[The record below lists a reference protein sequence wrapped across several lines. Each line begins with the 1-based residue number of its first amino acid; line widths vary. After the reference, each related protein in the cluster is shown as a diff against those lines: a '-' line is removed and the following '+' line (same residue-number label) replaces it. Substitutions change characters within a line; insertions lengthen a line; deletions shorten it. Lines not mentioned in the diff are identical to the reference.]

1 MKTSKVDTRH
11 EQARMDQNFKA
22 ELRKSLR
29 QRRARLN
36 ATTRMCLEGQINHHL
51 LAWLSGRPEQ
61 KIAAYWPVRGE
72 VDIRP
77 ALKQLS
83 ASERQLY
90 LPRVDEQQTG
100 QMQFVPWDPS
110 DTQTE
115 LNRYGI
121 PEPANVN
128 PCSAENLDLILAP
141 LVAFCP
147 QGGRLGAGAG
157 YYDRACAKL
166 DRQRTWF
173 VGLAYGF
180 QSVEG
185 LPQEPWDISLDG
197 IITEQGIIACNERLA
212 ASLHQHS
219 DEQERSEWPTGS

>member
-1 MKTSKVDTRH
+1 
-11 EQARMDQNFKA
+11 MDRNFKA

-36 ATTRMCLEGQINHHL
+36 ATTRLCLEGQINHHL
-51 LAWLSGRPEQ
+51 LLWLSGRPEQ
-61 KIAAYWPVRGE
+61 HIAAYWPVRGE

-83 ASERQLY
+83 ASERQIY
-90 LPRVDEQQTG
+90 LPRVDPLQTG
-100 QMQFVPWDPS
+100 KMSFVVWDPS
-110 DTQTE
+110 NPDTE

-121 PEPANVN
+121 PEPENIN
-128 PCSAENLDLILAP
+128 PQPAEAMDLVLAP

-166 DRQRTWF
+166 DRNHTWF
-173 VGLAYGF
+173 IGLAYGF
-180 QSVEG
+180 QTVEG
-185 LPQEPWDISLDG
+185 LPQEPWDVPLDG

-212 ASLHQHS
+212 ASLHVPN
-219 DEQERSEWPTGS
+219 DEQERSEWPTG